1 MASVVCGHGSGRS
14 KPAPGLAD
22 IFDRYLGVYLKSH
35 RLSGYQ
41 HKVVSAIRSCRTS
54 ALGGH
59 LFRCN
64 KCGFKRPEYDSCRN
78 RHCPKCQGY
87 QTIKWVAARL
97 AELLPIPYFH
107 SVFTMPESLNALVL
121 YNKELLYDLFFKAT
135 SHALNAFAQ
144 DPRFL
149 GARIG
154 FIGVLH
160 TWGQALNQHIHI
172 HYIVTG
178 GGLSNACPEQGR
190 RACPEQGRRA
200 CPEQGRRAGVRWVNL
215 PYRKKFLFPAKAVS
229 MRVRREFARLL
240 WKAYR
245 EDKLVFPDELAY
257 LAEPSCFDRYLNKVA
272 WQNWLCYMK
281 EPFGSPEVVV
291 KYIGR
296 YTHRVAIADSR
307 LQSIS
312 DGKIRFAYKRYH
324 NNKVY
329 PGTMTLDYDEFI
341 RRFLLHVIP
350 AGFKRIRHF
359 GFLASGCR
367 TRSLELARG
376 LLAVAAEAVRAAQ
389 SAFELWFKDG
399 KDGRQCPECQ
409 QGIMEI
415 CEVLGP
421 RRLAPG

>member
-1 MASVVCGHGSGRS
+1 MASVVCRDGAGRV
-14 KPAPGLAD
+14 KPAVRLGD
-22 IFDRYLGVYLKSH
+22 ILERYLGTYLQTH

-41 HKVVSAIRSCRTS
+41 HKVVSAIRDCRTA

-59 LFRCN
+59 VFRCN
-64 KCGFKRPEYDSCRN
+64 MCGYKRPEYDSCRN
-78 RHCPKCQGY
+78 RHCPQCQVY
-87 QTIKWVAARL
+87 QKVKWVAARL

-107 SVFTMPESLNALVL
+107 SVFTMPDSLNQLAL
-121 YNKELLYDLFFKAT
+121 YNKELIYAMFFKAT
-135 SHALNAFAQ
+135 SQALNAFAQ

-149 GARIG
+149 GAKIG
-154 FIGVLH
+154 FIGILH

-178 GGLSNACPEQGR
+178 GGLDGR
-190 RACPEQGRRA
+190 
-200 CPEQGRRAGVRWVNL
+200 RWVNL

-229 MRVRREFARLL
+229 RRVRRQFANLL
-240 WKAYR
+240 WKAYN
-245 EDKLVFPDELAY
+245 EGKLVFPDELAY
-257 LAEPSCFDRYLNKVA
+257 LEEPSCFDRFLKKVA

-296 YTHRVAIADSR
+296 YTHRVAISDSR
-307 LQSIS
+307 LSSIS
-312 DGKIRFAYKRYH
+312 DGKIKFAYKKYH

-329 PGTMTLDYDEFI
+329 PRTMTLDYDEFI

-367 TRSLELARG
+367 SDALALARG
-376 LLAVAAEAVRAAQ
+376 LMLAASAEIRAAQ
-389 SAFELWFKDG
+389 SALEMWFEDG
-399 KDGRQCPECQ
+399 KDGMKCPECR
-409 QGIMEI
+409 QGILEL
-415 CEVLGP
+415 CQVLGP
-421 RRLAPG
+421 RRFVPG